1 MADVKISALP
11 AGTTPGG
18 SDVFPMVQSSVTNK
32 VTTNQLFTAPA
43 MQSYVDF
50 NAIADPSA
58 PGTGVLRVYTKSV
71 AGRMLPKWI
80 GPSGLDTTFQAGLS
94 QNSVTMWLPGTG
106 NTAAIN
112 FGTSWTVGA
121 TQTHPTIAVTNIMTS
136 IKRATF
142 TTTTTAANVS
152 GIRSA
157 APVAVNSTTTGIGG
171 YFFAARFGILTYTS
185 TMRVLVGLTATSGA
199 LAGDPSA
206 QLNTNIMSKD
216 TGETTWQWTT
226 ADGTTFE
233 KTSSG
238 RTTQAGGS
246 TNVFDFYTFC
256 KQGQIATVTGRFV
269 DITDG
274 TVLIDNVDHT
284 THVPA
289 NATVMYAAAQVMNV
303 AGGGG
308 SAVAIFLSKIY
319 VECDN

>member
-1 MADVKISALP
+1 MADVKISGLP
-11 AGTTPGG
+11 AGSNQTGA
-18 SDVFPMVQSSVTNK
+18 DLIPMVQAGTTNK
-32 VTTNQLFTAPA
+32 VTVNQLFTAP
-43 MQSYVDF
+43 QQQTYEEF
-50 NAIADPSA
+50 TAIADPSA
-58 PGTGVLRVYTKSV
+58 PSTGFLRVYAKNIG
-71 AGRMLPKWI
+71 GRVMPKWI
-80 GPSGLDTTFQAGLS
+80 GPSGLDTPFQAALA
-94 QNSVTMWLPGTG
+94 QNSVTMWLPGTS

-121 TQTHPTIAVTNIMTS
+121 TQTHPTIATTNIMTS

-157 APVAVNSTTTGIGG
+157 APVAVTSTTTGIGG
-171 YFFAARFGILTYTS
+171 FFFAARFGILTYTS
-185 TMRVLVGLTATSGA
+185 TMRVQVGLTATSGA

-206 QLNTNIMSKD
+206 QLNTCQLSKD
-216 TGETTWQWTT
+216 TGETVWQWTS

-238 RTTQAGGS
+238 RTTAAGGA
-246 TNVFDFYTFC
+246 TNVFDFYAFC
-256 KQGQIATVTGRFV
+256 AQSQRATMTGRFV

-274 TVLIDNVDHT
+274 TVLVDNVAHT
-284 THVPA
+284 TRTPA
-289 NATVMYAAAQVMNV
+289 SGTVLYASAQCMNV